1 MKRTEYCIKHQ
12 GYFIQEGD
20 RDGLYYRVN
29 DINKATLFNDL
40 DNMLR
45 YIEDDMKLNIQNV
58 QVIKLIT
65 STTESVVE
73 L

>member
-1 MKRTEYCIKHQ
+1 MERVEYCIKHQ

-29 DINKATLFNDL
+29 DIDKATLFNDL
-40 DNMLR
+40 DNMIS
-45 YIEDDMKLNIQNV
+45 YIQDDMKLNVHNV

-65 STTESVVE
+65 SVTESVVE